1 MDTVDVA
8 TFDSEGEAQV
18 VKARLE
24 DAGIPCM
31 LVGTGQS
38 GLSSGFF
45 SAGATS
51 IRLRVPSE
59 DAEEAR
65 AVIDDR
71 HGKSQAEEG

>member
-24 DAGIPCM
+24 EAGIPCM

-59 DAEEAR
+59 DADEAR
-65 AVIDDR
+65 AMIE
-71 HGKSQAEEG
+71 GEESEPDAS